1 MGDDLRSSHSE
12 GEMQMDL
19 RKLPPIRVHF
29 RSFSAGGQ
37 LDGEGTVRDLS
48 AEGCQIDSDTRVQS
62 VTGLELWFFLPDH
75 DRPIRVH
82 LAELRWTRGRVF
94 GLEFLSMRAED
105 RERLGRVL
113 QDQAFGPRA

>member
-1 MGDDLRSSHSE
+1 
-12 GEMQMDL
+12 MDL
-19 RKLPPIRVHF
+19 RKSPPIRVHF
-29 RSFSAGGQ
+29 RSVSAGGQ
-37 LDGEGTVRDLS
+37 LDGEGTVMDLS
-48 AEGCQIDSDTRVQS
+48 AEGCHVDSDTRVQS

-75 DRPIRVH
+75 DRPIRVQV
-82 LAELRWTRGRVF
+82 AEVRWTRGRTF